1 MQHFVRRKVERL
13 FLVEEAAEYLRVN
26 PQTVRRWVREGKL
39 KALWSG
45 RQLVFTEKAL
55 REFLEPVAAGQ

>member
-1 MQHFVRRKVERL
+1 MERL

-55 REFLEPVAAGQ
+55 GEFLEPVAAGQ